1 MKSWDTTTIASL
13 KSLTL
18 GARVEWSEVWLRFCV
33 ERLSRY
39 LDIELSDGCLEN
51 SGDCLESI
59 LLSNFNEHSFRTLF
73 GIRCHSDK
81 VEELFSERF
90 EICKFTSFIAKYGA
104 RPLMTQYPNGIDSA
118 SILVRQAFPEVTN
131 STVVSEVLI
140 SSHVQNAS
148 QRLLQIFFE
157 LPVFSPPVWRVDT
170 CFRGQSLTI
179 DCIFGSIVGLPLLV
193 FPVSFP
199 IALASSLAAFLFSN
213 RFISP
218 RFEVKR
224 VNIETSI
231 SSLSLDEFGC
241 WLEGEMSQ
249 PFKNTP

>member
-104 RPLMTQYPNGIDSA
+104 RPLMTQYPNGPSYRRC
-118 SILVRQAFPEVTN
+118 LFHHTCKMPVNVYFK
-131 STVVSEVLI
+131 
-140 SSHVQNAS
+140 SSS
-148 QRLLQIFFE
+148 SYL
-157 LPVFSPPVWRVDT
+157 S
-170 CFRGQSLTI
+170 FRHL
-179 DCIFGSIVGLPLLV
+179 FGG
-193 FPVSFP
+193 
-199 IALASSLAAFLFSN
+199 
-213 RFISP
+213 
-218 RFEVKR
+218 
-224 VNIETSI
+224 
-231 SSLSLDEFGC
+231 
-241 WLEGEMSQ
+241 
-249 PFKNTP
+249 